1 MTSSHLEQYIR
12 MQALTEQ
19 LGTESEKFMSAFV
32 DLQDQVLATGALS
45 NHIKQLMALTIVI
58 VLRCDECI
66 TTYVHD
72 ALKAGA
78 TRNEILEAIQVA
90 ILMGGMPVVVY
101 AGEAL
106 EALNQL

>member
-1 MTSSHLEQYIR
+1 MVPRHLEQYIR

-19 LGTESEKFMSAFV
+19 LGSETEKFMSAFV
-32 DLQDQVLATGALS
+32 EFQERTLATGALS

-58 VLRCDECI
+58 VLRCDGCI
-66 TTYVHD
+66 ATYVHD

-78 TRNEILEAIQVA
+78 TRNEILEAIGVA
-90 ILMGGMPVVVY
+90 ILMGGAPVVAY
-101 AGEAL
+101 GSEAL

>member
-45 NHIKQLMALTIVI
+45 TCLPP
-58 VLRCDECI
+58 RR
-66 TTYVHD
+66 
-72 ALKAGA
+72 
-78 TRNEILEAIQVA
+78 TRLQR
-90 ILMGGMPVVVY
+90 L
-101 AGEAL
+101 
-106 EALNQL
+106 